1 MVALRPGTGVCAV
14 AVDNAGPS
22 GSTCRTA
29 SAPSGGGEAGAW
41 ATEGPLRN
49 LKPCRL
55 RNFTSV
61 AFCKQLV
68 GASYDVAVPEDDR
81 NDDDRAEAER
91 LLRRQLDRLW
101 VRQTLRTVLIEQSGG
116 LDPTARVILRAVERL
131 GEVRSTAVAERTGL
145 SRPVVSRRIAGLVEA
160 GYVRTAP
167 DPDDGRAALLGLAPA
182 GRALLDGLDAQGDA
196 VFDDVTSVFH
206 GDELRD
212 FARLLTRFNDRAAE
226 VLGAGGEGGGIGG
239 ADTAGTDIAGTDTAD
254 GEPAP

>member
-1 MVALRPGTGVCAV
+1 MPE
-14 AVDNAGPS
+14 DD
-22 GSTCRTA
+22 
-29 SAPSGGGEAGAW
+29 
-41 ATEGPLRN
+41 RN
-49 LKPCRL
+49 
-55 RNFTSV
+55 
-61 AFCKQLV
+61 
-68 GASYDVAVPEDDR
+68 DDDR

-145 SRPVVSRRIAGLVEA
+145 SRPVVSRRIAGLGVA
-160 GYVRTAP
+160 GSVRTAP

-196 VFDDVTSVFH
+196 VFDDVTSVFR

-212 FARLLTRFNDRAAE
+212 FARLLTRFNDRAAA
-226 VLGAGGEGGGIGG
+226 VLGAGGEGEGGGIG
-239 ADTAGTDIAGTDTAD
+239 DAGTAGTDTAG